1 MIFVFRLLSGV
12 PLVWLHRLGAVAGW
26 LSWLFSPIYR
36 RRMRENMIL
45 ALGEERARRV
55 RFSAIAH
62 AGRLSLE
69 LPRIWLR
76 PLEDAVAS
84 IAGVSGWDLVE
95 AAMREGKGI
104 IYLTPHLGCF
114 EITGQYLSNHAPIT
128 ALYRPSKRA
137 WMQRMIETGRARKQL
152 HLAAADLTGVRTLL
166 KALKKGEAVA
176 ILPDQAPKKGEGRWL
191 DFFGRPAYTMTL
203 AARLSESGARVLL
216 MWGERLPDGAGYHFH
231 LLEPSQPISGTTVER
246 AQKINHEMEQLI
258 MRCPEQYLWGYNR
271 YKRPRGA
278 EPPPEVL

>member
-137 WMQRMIETGRARKQL
+137 WMQRMIETGRARKKL

-216 MWGERLPDGAGYHFH
+216 MWGERLSDGAGYHFH

>member
-84 IAGVSGWDLVE
+84 IASVSGWDLVE

-137 WMQRMIETGRARKQL
+137 WMQRMIETGRARKKL

-216 MWGERLPDGAGYHFH
+216 MWGERLSDGAGYHFH